1 VSGGGPRRSPISSAH
16 GTEACVGGE
25 ARLTVLYDGRC
36 RVCTRV
42 AARLAGLD
50 AGQRLRF
57 VPLQRAMHDR
67 PEVQRLRAQRDL
79 RRELHVIDVDGRWAS
94 GGEAVLRTLEHLPRL
109 RPLARVARLP
119 GVAALV
125 EPAYRLVAQHRA
137 RLAWLAG
144 DFPLA
149 VRPRDTGH
157 RGPGDGQAD
166 ARR

>member
-1 VSGGGPRRSPISSAH
+1 MA
-16 GTEACVGGE
+16 GE

-36 RVCTRV
+36 RVCTRL

-57 VPLQRAMHDR
+57 VPLQRATRDR

-94 GGEAVLRTLEHLPRL
+94 GGEAVLRTLELVPRL
-109 RPLARVARLP
+109 RPLARAARLP

-137 RLAWLAG
+137 HLAWLAG
-144 DFPLA
+144 DFPLGIA
-149 VRPRDTGH
+149 SSVPRSAAARQSDP
-157 RGPGDGQAD
+157 RGGPPPW
-166 ARR
+166 ARGRA